1 MILANKYQTQLREVI
16 EFENVTDKFRVE
28 QLKKQGWK
36 EVIDCERPK
45 IEDEYHKIES
55 QVNENE
61 NGDYYMTYSVVVL
74 SEKIHIEIERFK
86 QQLTNTDYKVVKN
99 MEYQMAMMTSVEP
112 NTIILDLYD
121 AQELHRERQA
131 IRDKINELE
140 NLLTK

>member
-16 EFENVTDKFRVE
+16 EVENVTDKLRVE

-61 NGDYYMTYSVVVL
+61 NGDYYMTYSVVAL
-74 SEKIHIEIERFK
+74 PEKIHREIERFK

-99 MEYQMAMMTSVEP
+99 MEALQCGLELPYEP
-112 NTIILDLYD
+112 N
-121 AQELHRERQA
+121 ALHNERQA

-140 NLLTK
+140 ELLK